1 MLNAC
6 MQTMIKTMDRVLL
19 LGFFSLAL
27 LGVFTTSSLAQDNSP
42 LLNSSKLEMFVD
54 ELLDMPKILGFDSV
68 YGVPRSKSLE
78 IGMYSKTWVSG
89 FCFFLLNTILFLN
102 TSYMCFVYI
111 VPAI

>member
-6 MQTMIKTMDRVLL
+6 MEPMIKTMARVLL

-27 LGVFTTSSLAQDNSP
+27 LGVFTTSLAQDTSP

-54 ELLDMPKILGFDSV
+54 ELLDMPQILGFDSV
-68 YGVPRSKSLE
+68 YGVPRSKSME
-78 IGMYSKTWVSG
+78 IGMYSKKWVSG
-89 FCFFLLNTILFLN
+89 FCLFLLNTVLLLY
-102 TSYMCFVYI
+102 TSYMCSVYI

>member
-1 MLNAC
+1 
-6 MQTMIKTMDRVLL
+6 MIKTMERVFL

-54 ELLDMPKILGFDSV
+54 ELLDMPQILGFDSV

-78 IGMYSKTWVSG
+78 IGMYSKKWVSG
-89 FCFFLLNTILFLN
+89 FCFFLLNTVLLLY

-111 VPAI
+111 VPAIRLSIT

>member
-1 MLNAC
+1 MEP
-6 MQTMIKTMDRVLL
+6 MIKTMARVLL

-27 LGVFTTSSLAQDNSP
+27 LGVFTTSLAQDTSP

-54 ELLDMPKILGFDSV
+54 ELLDMPQILGFDSV

-78 IGMYSKTWVSG
+78 IGMYSKKWVSG
-89 FCFFLLNTILFLN
+89 FCLFLLNTVLLLY
-102 TSYMCFVYI
+102 TSYMCFVYV

>member
-1 MLNAC
+1 
-6 MQTMIKTMDRVLL
+6 MQPMIKTMERVFL

-27 LGVFTTSSLAQDNSP
+27 FGVFTTSSLAQDNSP

-54 ELLDMPKILGFDSV
+54 ELLDMPQILGFDSV

-78 IGMYSKTWVSG
+78 IGMYSKKWVSG
-89 FCFFLLNTILFLN
+89 FCLFLLNTVLLLY